1 MKIISAGEVLNYN
14 SKHAQELDSSCY
26 RSLLPY
32 PLLADNKTSGRRA
45 PISPQDA
52 FFFFFFSCR
61 FWGFQVIKKKQN
73 TEHLLHLTLIF
84 EWLKMTFHHILLQR
98 YVLKYS
104 IRNAVLFFICA
115 MWPVIQW
122 GGCSVAWQ
130 MKLHRAL
137 LHRSHS
143 QTREK

>member
-14 SKHAQELDSSCY
+14 SRHAQELDSSCY
-26 RSLLPY
+26 RSLLPS
-32 PLLADNKTSGRRA
+32 PLLTDNKTSRRRA
-45 PISPQDA
+45 EISPRDP
-52 FFFFFFSCR
+52 FFFFFFSYR
-61 FWGFQVIKKKQN
+61 FWGFQVIKN
-73 TEHLLHLTLIF
+73 REHLLHLTLIF
-84 EWLKMTFHHILLQR
+84 EWVKMTFHYILLQR

-104 IRNAVLFFICA
+104 IRNAVLFFICV

-122 GGCSVAWQ
+122 GECSVAWQ

-143 QTREK
+143 QSREK

>member
-26 RSLLPY
+26 RSLLPS

-52 FFFFFFSCR
+52 FFFFSADFEAFKSS
-61 FWGFQVIKKKQN
+61 KKKN

-143 QTREK
+143 QSREK